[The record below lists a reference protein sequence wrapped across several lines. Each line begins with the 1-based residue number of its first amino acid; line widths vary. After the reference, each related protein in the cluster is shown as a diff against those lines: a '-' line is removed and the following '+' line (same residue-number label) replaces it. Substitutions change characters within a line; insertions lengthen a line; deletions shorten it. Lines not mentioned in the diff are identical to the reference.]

1 MDRNTTSYSGPLEQ
15 TAHWPEVNGPSG
27 LHRITVC
34 VRVHV
39 RCTWS
44 LLKKKKKNLNEST
57 WVFMLCFVIS
67 ILSLCVINKWRLT
80 KHLKVLQKVICIVE
94 TMSEFIDDSTESY
107 LAVII
112 NAQLAFLMLLHHKC
126 VNVHKINHIWEKKV
140 IMRVLAENM
149 KVLLR
154 PKSSIL
160 YVVQLSL

>member
-1 MDRNTTSYSGPLEQ
+1 MGFYVMFYDENIE
-15 TAHWPEVNGPSG
+15 
-27 LHRITVC
+27 
-34 VRVHV
+34 
-39 RCTWS
+39 
-44 LLKKKKKNLNEST
+44 
-57 WVFMLCFVIS
+57 FMC
-67 ILSLCVINKWRLT
+67 NKWRLT
-80 KHLKVLQKVICIVE
+80 KHLKVLQKVSCIAE

-140 IMRVLAENM
+140 MRVLAENV

>member
-15 TAHWPEVNGPSG
+15 TAHWPEVNCPSG

-44 LLKKKKKNLNEST
+44 FKKKNLNEST
-57 WVFMLCFVIS
+57 WVFMLCFMIS
-67 ILSLCVINKWRLT
+67 ILSLCNKWRLT
-80 KHLKVLQKVICIVE
+80 KHLKVLQKVSCIAE

-112 NAQLAFLMLLHHKC
+112 NAQLAFLMLLHHTC

>member
-1 MDRNTTSYSGPLEQ
+1 MGFYVMFYDENIE
-15 TAHWPEVNGPSG
+15 
-27 LHRITVC
+27 
-34 VRVHV
+34 
-39 RCTWS
+39 
-44 LLKKKKKNLNEST
+44 
-57 WVFMLCFVIS
+57 FMC
-67 ILSLCVINKWRLT
+67 NKWRLT
-80 KHLKVLQKVICIVE
+80 KHLKVLQKVSCIAE

-140 IMRVLAENM
+140 IMRVLAENV